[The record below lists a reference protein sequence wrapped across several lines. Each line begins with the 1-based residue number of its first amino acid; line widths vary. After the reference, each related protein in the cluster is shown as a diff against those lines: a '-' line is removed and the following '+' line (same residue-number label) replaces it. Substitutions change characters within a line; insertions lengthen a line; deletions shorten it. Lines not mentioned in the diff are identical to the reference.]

1 MPGME
6 LFARYFGKVSL
17 RARFLSRAGLKPTT
31 EVGGF
36 IISKQLPPSRNP
48 LCLPE
53 RANPAAF
60 KEKNITLKIRNW
72 SVFIPAGAMLGGN
85 GSLLSS
91 AFDFKGDT

>member
-1 MPGME
+1 ME
-6 LFARYFGKVSL
+6 LFAQYFGKVSL

-36 IISKQLPPSRNP
+36 IISKQLPPSRKP

-72 SVFIPAGAMLGGN
+72 SVFILAGAMLGGN

-91 AFDFKGDT
+91 AFDFKGHT